1 MLAERVRA
9 GKSTTSHGTLYSSPM
24 NPFLLAGLLAALTV
38 ALVLFLDRQFPGVLS
53 RDDNQIELISRLVV
67 LAALAGS
74 LTLGLRR
81 EGLGPVLRSALAWI
95 GVGLVLVT
103 GYSFRDEL
111 EPVWRR
117 VAGNLV
123 PAQPVSL
130 APGVAALRAGTGG
143 HFHAVAE
150 VEAARGAAS
159 QRVRFMVDTGASDV
173 ALTRDDAKRL
183 GIDVERLRFDVP
195 YSTANGPSMGARVR
209 LERVTIGDI
218 ALDNVAGSVVS
229 GRLEQS
235 LLGMSFLRRLTGF
248 EIHGDVLILRQ

>member
-1 MLAERVRA
+1 
-9 GKSTTSHGTLYSSPM
+9 M

-53 RDDNQIELISRLVV
+53 RDDNQIELISRLVI

-130 APGVAALRAGTGG
+130 APGVAALRAGADG
-143 HFHAVAE
+143 HFHTVAE
-150 VEAARGAAS
+150 VVAGNNPA

-195 YSTANGPSMGARVR
+195 YSTANGTSYGARVH
-209 LERVTIGDI
+209 LDRVTIGDI
-218 ALDNVAGSVVS
+218 AVDNLTGHVMG
-229 GRLEQS
+229 GRIDQS
-235 LLGMSFLRRLTGF
+235 LLGMGFLRRLSGF
-248 EIHGDVLILRQ
+248 EIRGNEMILRQ